1 MADMQTIRERL
12 AEAIAAARGNTNLSD
27 DGRKRIIAAA
37 YVKADNAAGTLR
49 TQQAEQRASARRSV
63 ESRLFGMNM
72 YDSRDPA
79 SVMLHRDARDRASRI
94 TSPEEAVRLLESS
107 VVGGDKVMCRAILG
121 QAMQNPALQGVVERY
136 TEVMPDDTE
145 SVDELLGLNAAD
157 AQASTP
163 AGRLMREMNDSLP
176 RPEEI
181 RRYPGS
187 AIADLAAEAP
197 DVQEIPPAPTFSG
210 GGAIGAISNWRLIG
224 GKDMVT
230 GEANT
235 E

>member
-1 MADMQTIRERL
+1 
-12 AEAIAAARGNTNLSD
+12 
-27 DGRKRIIAAA
+27 
-37 YVKADNAAGTLR
+37 
-49 TQQAEQRASARRSV
+49 
-63 ESRLFGMNM
+63 
-72 YDSRDPA
+72 
-79 SVMLHRDARDRASRI
+79 MLHRDARDRASRI
-94 TSPEEAVRLLESS
+94 TSSEEAVRLLESS
-107 VVGGDKVMCRAILG
+107 VVGNDKVMARAILG
-121 QAMQNPALQGVVERY
+121 AAVSDGKLRGVVERY
-136 TEVMPDDTE
+136 VDLVPDDTE
-145 SVDELLGLNAAD
+145 SVDELLGMNAAD
-157 AQASTP
+157 AEASTP

-210 GGAIGAISNWRLIG
+210 GGAIGAISNWRLVG